1 MEPQRMQR
9 LRRIVAGDDN
19 PLRRN
24 IDKLESAVMA
34 GLVIA
39 FLVAAPLLAVAAVRI
54 VSTAGAREVA
64 AQSSW
69 RPERAE
75 LTQNAA
81 AGIIGLDGEWDTSWV
96 TARWTAPDGATLHG
110 LVAVGLNAKAGQTV
124 EITVTETGQPTTER
138 LSRAGLIEREALAA
152 VGAPAA
158 LAALLAIVAC
168 AVRAAANRRRMG
180 SWTKA
185 WDVVGPRWSSR
196 R

>member
-34 GLVIA
+34 SLVIA
-39 FLVAAPLLAVAAVRI
+39 FLIAAPLLAVATVRI
-54 VSTAGAREVA
+54 VSAAGAREVA

-69 RPERAE
+69 RSERAV

-96 TARWTAPDGATLHG
+96 AARWTAPDGAAQHG
-110 LVAVGLNAKAGQTV
+110 LIAVGLNAKAGQTV
-124 EITVTETGQPTTER
+124 EITVTETGQLTTER
-138 LSRAGLIEREALAA
+138 LSRAGLFEREVIAAL
-152 VGAPAA
+152 GAPAA
-158 LAALLAIVAC
+158 LAVLLAAVAC
-168 AVRAAANRRRMG
+168 AVRAEANRRRLG

>member
-34 GLVIA
+34 SLVIA
-39 FLVAAPLLAVAAVRI
+39 FLVAAPLLAVAAVQI
-54 VSTAGAREVA
+54 VSAAGAREVA

-69 RPERAE
+69 RPERAT

-96 TARWTAPDGATLHG
+96 TARWSAPDGATQHG
-110 LVAVGLNAKAGQTV
+110 LVAVGLNAKSGQTV
-124 EITVTETGQPTTER
+124 EITVTETGQPTGGR
-138 LSRAGLIEREALAA
+138 LSRAGLIEREVIAA
-152 VGAPAA
+152 VGAPVALGVL
-158 LAALLAIVAC
+158 LAAGAC
-168 AVRAAANRRRMG
+168 AVRVAINRRRMG
-180 SWTKA
+180 SWAKA

>member
-1 MEPQRMQR
+1 MEPRRMQR

-24 IDKLESAVMA
+24 IDKLESAIIV

-39 FLVAAPLLAVAAVRI
+39 FVVVAPLLAVAAVRV
-54 VSTAGAREVA
+54 VSAAGAREAA

-69 RPERAE
+69 RPDQAV

-81 AGIIGLDGEWDTSWV
+81 AGVIGLDGEWDTSSV
-96 TARWTAPDGATLHG
+96 TARWTAPDGVVQHG
-110 LVAVGLNAKAGQTV
+110 LIAVGLNAKAGQTV
-124 EITVTETGQPTTER
+124 EITVTETGQLTTQR
-138 LSRAGLIEREALAA
+138 LSHGELLEREVVAA
-152 VGAPAA
+152 IGAPAA
-158 LAALLAIVAC
+158 LAALLAFAAC
-168 AVRAAANRRRMG
+168 AVRRAANRRRMG

-185 WDVVGPRWSSR
+185 WEVVGPRWSSR